1 MKCGFQKTLKTHS
14 LHCVAMKHALFGV
27 SAKEELEK
35 VNREIYRLERCKKV
49 LEDILSS
56 EFLKR

>member
-1 MKCGFQKTLKTHS
+1 
-14 LHCVAMKHALFGV
+14 MKHALFGV